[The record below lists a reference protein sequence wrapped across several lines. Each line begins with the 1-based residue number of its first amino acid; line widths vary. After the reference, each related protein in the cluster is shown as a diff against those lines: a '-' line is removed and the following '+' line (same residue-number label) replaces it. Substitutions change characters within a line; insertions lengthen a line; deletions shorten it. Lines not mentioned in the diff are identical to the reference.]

1 MKRLPVSRSE
11 RPRVRDPRDDRE
23 RSVEAVVP
31 WVHVHAFAQLFAKD
45 DGQGGYVSSLPAQSV
60 ATDKLMI
67 ESLAGQLALR
77 VQGGTQWPLLAVLY
91 LPRLGRINAS
101 VQRQSGAW
109 NVELDAEEPRT
120 AHWLA
125 TVQKRYQDRLTEA
138 LGQPVDIHINST
150 GPA

>member
-1 MKRLPVSRSE
+1 
-11 RPRVRDPRDDRE
+11 
-23 RSVEAVVP
+23 
-31 WVHVHAFAQLFAKD
+31 
-45 DGQGGYVSSLPAQSV
+45 
-60 ATDKLMI
+60 
-67 ESLAGQLALR
+67 
-77 VQGGTQWPLLAVLY
+77 VLY